1 MIAILSTTTS
11 DATMPIVLELTNPAL
26 YSGERRVSI
35 AKTLDKSV
43 TFSDQGFSTSD
54 RQYQIKSIVSE
65 TIAAILKDLLEENTE
80 LTLAI
85 WEGVFLVSPLSLS
98 IKGSGMATF
107 NFGIKRKLST

>member
-11 DATMPIVLELTNPAL
+11 DATMPVVLELTNPAL

-35 AKTLDKSV
+35 AKTLDQSV
-43 TFSDQGFSTSD
+43 TFSDQGFSASD
-54 RQYQIKSIVSE
+54 RQYQLKTIVSE
-65 TIAAILKDLLEENTE
+65 TVAETLKDLLENNTE

-85 WEGVFLVSPLSLS
+85 WEGLFKVSPLSLR

-107 NFGIKRKLST
+107 NFGIKEKLST